1 MLKQNLLKTATA
13 IAVIVMINACNSKEV
28 EHEEELVHEEHS
40 HEQEATTNFENAV
53 CVLNA
58 TEGNDVTGTVHF
70 AKTDSGVLVTVNLE
84 GLTPGK
90 HGFHIHEFGDCSA
103 SSGTSA
109 GGHFNPGGHEH
120 GDPIG
125 ETRHVG
131 DLGNVTANEE
141 GAAQMEHLDKHLKL
155 NGENSII
162 GRSIIVHAD
171 EDDLASQ
178 PTGNAGA
185 RVACGV
191 IGVKK

>member
-1 MLKQNLLKTATA
+1 MLKRNILKMLVAFVV
-13 IAVIVMINACNSKEV
+13 IAMIGACSTNKVKEEKEV
-28 EHEEELVHEEHS
+28 VHEEHS
-40 HEQEATTNFENAV
+40 HEHEATTNFENAV

-58 TEGNDVTGTVHF
+58 TEGNEVSGTVHF
-70 AKTDSGVLVTVNLE
+70 AKTDSGVIVTVHMK

-103 SSGTSA
+103 ADGTSA
-109 GGHFNPGGHEH
+109 GGHFNPDGHEH
-120 GDPIG
+120 GNPMG
-125 ETRHVG
+125 EMRHVG
-131 DLGNVTANEE
+131 DLGNVDANEE
-141 GAAQMEHLDKHLKL
+141 GIAQMEHLDKLLKL

-171 EDDLASQ
+171 EDDLTSQ

-191 IGVKK
+191 IGVMK